1 MDHLVH
7 PLVVI
12 IMLLKLSATVA
23 ADLFVVV
30 LESAYGEMILFF
42 WRDRIFFLFLTFIEV
57 MNNIS

>member
-1 MDHLVH
+1 
-7 PLVVI
+7 
-12 IMLLKLSATVA
+12 MLLKLSATVA

-30 LESAYGEMILFF
+30 LESAYGEMRLFF